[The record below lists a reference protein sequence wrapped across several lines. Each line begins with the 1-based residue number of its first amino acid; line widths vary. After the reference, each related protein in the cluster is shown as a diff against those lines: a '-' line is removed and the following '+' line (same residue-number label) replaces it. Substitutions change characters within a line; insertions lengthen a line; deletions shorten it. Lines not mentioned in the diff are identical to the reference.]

1 MIMHFL
7 SPLRRCSQVA
17 LYPVS
22 KYTDQTHPRAAQAGR
37 KWISTVQ
44 TNFMHQLLSAISPV
58 DPRPNLRGGRLYEG
72 WFDGKEESFC
82 CGGTLGN
89 ECLVRISICSQAL
102 LVGHA
107 VIYNT

>member
-7 SPLRRCSQVA
+7 SPLRRCSQAA

-22 KYTDQTHPRAAQAGR
+22 KYTDQTHPRPAQARR

-102 LVGHA
+102 LVGHT